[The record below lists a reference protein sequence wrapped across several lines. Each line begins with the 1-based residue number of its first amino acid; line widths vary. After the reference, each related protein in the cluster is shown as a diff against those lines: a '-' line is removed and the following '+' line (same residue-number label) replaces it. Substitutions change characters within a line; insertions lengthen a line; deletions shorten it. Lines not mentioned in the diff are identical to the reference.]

1 MCSMYIFDVDHAG
14 LNFQIFIY
22 TVMSNESPISIQPTT
37 TFYSIFYD
45 F

>member
-22 TVMSNESPISIQPTT
+22 TVMSNEPPISIQPTT